1 MTVATMPAIEARE
14 QKMANSA
21 VSHSKVFAALEARIA
36 SKSATVGVIGLG
48 YVGLPL
54 AVTTARAGF
63 PTIGFDIDSDK
74 IEKLK
79 AGQSYIEA
87 VKSEEL
93 ASRLAAGRF
102 ETTAEFSDLKRCD
115 VIIICVPTPLTRH
128 REPDLRFVEQTAEMV
143 RQWLRPGQL
152 VVLESTT
159 YPGTTEEVVKPILTA
174 SGLQSEIDFFLGFS
188 PEREDPGNTAFST
201 STIPRVVAA
210 TGQSLPSSSP
220 NFYSAVVSKVITVSS
235 TQTAEAV
242 KITENVFRAVN
253 IALVN
258 ELKVI
263 YDAMGIDVWEVID
276 AAATKPFGFMPFYPG
291 PGLGGHCIPIDP
303 FYLTWKSREFG
314 LTTRFIELAGEIN
327 VAMPA
332 YVIRRL
338 ETELDRRFAKSLGSA
353 KVLILG
359 LAYKKNVSDIRESP
373 SLALMELLEERGTKV
388 DYCDPLVPV
397 VPPTRE
403 HGRLA
408 GRHSVKL
415 SADVLSEYDAVILA
429 IDHDVFDYALIAKH
443 ARLVLDTRNA
453 IARHGLTSER
463 VVKG

>member
-1 MTVATMPAIEARE
+1 MADTDSPLSESDWDGRPYRDLTEAIG
-14 QKMANSA
+14 
-21 VSHSKVFAALEARIA
+21 SKRAII
-36 SKSATVGVIGLG
+36 GVIGLG

-54 AVTTARAGF
+54 AVTTSRSGF
-63 PTIGFDIDSDK
+63 QTIGFDIDPK
-74 IEKLK
+74 KVEELQ
-79 AGQSYIEA
+79 AGRSYIEA
-87 VKSEEL
+87 VTSEAL
-93 ASRLAAGRF
+93 SQQVAARRF
-102 ETTAEFSDLKRCD
+102 AATAEFSELKRCD

-159 YPGTTEEVVKPILTA
+159 YPGTTEEVLKPILSAT
-174 SGLQSEIDFFLGFS
+174 GLRAGIDFFLGFS
-188 PEREDPGNTAFST
+188 PEREDPGNTKYST
-201 STIPRVVAA
+201 ATIPRVVAGDGPKA
-210 TGQSLPSSSP
+210 SQLIKD
-220 NFYSAVVSKVITVSS
+220 FYGSVVANVVGVSS
-235 TQTAEAV
+235 TKTAEAV

-276 AAATKPFGFMPFYPG
+276 AAATKPFGYMPFYPG

-314 LTTRFIELAGEIN
+314 LPTRFIELAGEIN

-338 ETELDRRFAKSLGSA
+338 ETELDRRFARSLGSA
-353 KVLILG
+353 TILILG

-373 SLALMELLEERGTKV
+373 SLALMELLEARGTTV
-388 DYCDPLVPV
+388 DYCDPLVPII
-397 VPPTRE
+397 PPTRE
-403 HGRLA
+403 HGKLA
-408 GRHSVKL
+408 GRKSIAL
-415 SADVLSEYDAVILA
+415 SAEALAGYHAILLA
-429 IDHDVFDYALIAKH
+429 IDHDVFDYALIADH
-443 ARLVLDTRNA
+443 ARLVIDTRNA
-453 IARHGLTSER
+453 LARRGLTNDR

>member
-1 MTVATMPAIEARE
+1 MTPTIEGTTS
-14 QKMANSA
+14 QSDWD
-21 VSHSKVFAALEARIA
+21 SHSYVALETAIA
-36 SKSATVGVIGLG
+36 SKQATVGVIGLG

-54 AVTTARAGF
+54 AVTAARAGYR
-63 PTIGFDIDSDK
+63 TIGFDIDPGK

-79 AGQSYIEA
+79 AGGSYIEA
-87 VKSEEL
+87 VKADEL
-93 ASRLAAGRF
+93 ALQLGAGRF
-102 ETTAEFSDLKRCD
+102 DATTEFSDLKRCD
-115 VIIICVPTPLTRH
+115 VVIICVPTPLTRH
-128 REPDLRFVEQTAEMV
+128 REPDLRFVEQTAETV

-159 YPGTTEEVVKPILTA
+159 YPGTTEEIVKPILSA
-174 SGLQSEIDFFLGFS
+174 SGLRPGVDFFLGFS
-188 PEREDPGNTAFST
+188 PEREDPGNTAYST
-201 STIPRVVAA
+201 ATIPRVVAGDGPRA
-210 TGQSLPSSSP
+210 AKLVRDLYASIVA
-220 NFYSAVVSKVITVSS
+220 NVVTVSS

-303 FYLTWKSREFG
+303 FYLTWKSREYG

-338 ETELDRRFAKSLGSA
+338 EMELDRRFAKSLGSA
-353 KVLILG
+353 RILILG

-373 SLALMELLEERGTKV
+373 SLVLMELLEDRGTRV
-388 DYCDPLVPV
+388 DYCDPLVPAI
-397 VPPTRE
+397 PPTRE
-403 HGRLA
+403 HGKLA
-408 GRHSVKL
+408 GRQSITL
-415 SADVLSEYDAVILA
+415 SPESLARYDGVLLA
-429 IDHDVFDYALIAKH
+429 IDHDCLDYALIAEH
-443 ARLVLDTRNA
+443 ARLIVDTRNA
-453 IARHGLTSER
+453 MARRGLTNDR
-463 VVKG
+463 VAKA

>member
-1 MTVATMPAIEARE
+1 MTTLTLSQQTMGKGSLPDRDSNAY
-14 QKMANSA
+14 
-21 VSHSKVFAALEARIA
+21 VTLETAIA
-36 SKSATVGVIGLG
+36 SKRAVVGVIGLG

-54 AVTTARAGF
+54 AVATARAGF
-63 PTIGFDIDSDK
+63 RTIGFDIDPGK
-74 IEKLK
+74 VEKLR
-79 AGQSYIEA
+79 AGASYIEA

-93 ASRLAAGRF
+93 AQQLGAGRF
-102 ETTAEFSDLKRCD
+102 EATAEFSELEGCD
-115 VIIICVPTPLTRH
+115 VVIICVPTPLTRH
-128 REPDLRFVEQTAEMV
+128 REPDLRFIEQTAEV
-143 RQWLRPGQL
+143 LRQWLRPGQL

-159 YPGTTEEVVKPILTA
+159 YPGTTEEVLKPILSA
-174 SGLQSEIDFFLGFS
+174 SGLRAGVDFFVGFS
-188 PEREDPGNTAFST
+188 PEREDPGNTKYST
-201 STIPRVVAA
+201 STIPRVVAGDGPMA
-210 TGQSLPSSSP
+210 TKLVAD
-220 NFYSAVVSKVITVSS
+220 FYRAVVAKVVTVSS

-258 ELKVI
+258 ELKLI

-303 FYLTWKSREFG
+303 FYLTWKSREYG

-332 YVIRRL
+332 YVVRRL

-353 KVLILG
+353 RILILG

-373 SLALMELLEERGTKV
+373 SLTLMELLEDRGTSV

-408 GRHSVKL
+408 GRRSI
-415 SADVLSEYDAVILA
+415 DLSEEALKSYDGVLLA
-429 IDHDVFDYALIAKH
+429 IDHDAFDYALIADH
-443 ARLVLDTRNA
+443 ARLVVDTRNA
-453 IARHGLTSER
+453 MVRRDLASER
-463 VVKG
+463 VAKA

>member
-1 MTVATMPAIEARE
+1 MPETDWD
-14 QKMANSA
+14 
-21 VSHSKVFAALEARIA
+21 SHPFVTLEAAIA
-36 SKSATVGVIGLG
+36 SKRAVIGVIGLG

-54 AVTTARAGF
+54 AVTAAKAGF
-63 PTIGFDIDSDK
+63 RTVGFDIDPGK
-74 IEKLK
+74 VEKLK
-79 AGQSYIEA
+79 TGASYIEA
-87 VKSEEL
+87 VKIEDL
-93 ASRLAAGRF
+93 ALQLEAGRF
-102 ETTAEFSDLKRCD
+102 EATTEFSELKGCD

-128 REPDLRFVEQTAEMV
+128 REPDLRFVEQTAEVV

-159 YPGTTEEVVKPILTA
+159 FPGTTEEIVKPILAA
-174 SGLQSEIDFFLGFS
+174 SGLRPGIDFFLGFS

-201 STIPRVVAA
+201 ATIPRVVA
-210 TGQSLPSSSP
+210 GDGPSAAKLVTD
-220 NFYSAVVSKVITVSS
+220 FYSAVVAKVVTVSS

-303 FYLTWKSREFG
+303 FYLTWKSREYG

-338 ETELDRRFAKSLGSA
+338 EMELDQRFAKSLGSA
-353 KVLILG
+353 RVLILG

-373 SLALMELLEERGTKV
+373 SLALMELLEARGTVV
-388 DYCDPLVPV
+388 DYCDPLVPF

-403 HGRLA
+403 HGKLA
-408 GRHSVKL
+408 GRKSIAL
-415 SADVLSEYDAVILA
+415 TGEALARYDAVLLA
-429 IDHDVFDYALIAKH
+429 IDHDAFDYSLIADQ
-443 ARLVLDTRNA
+443 AQLVIDTRNA
-453 IARHGLTSER
+453 MERRGLANDR
-463 VVKG
+463 VVKA